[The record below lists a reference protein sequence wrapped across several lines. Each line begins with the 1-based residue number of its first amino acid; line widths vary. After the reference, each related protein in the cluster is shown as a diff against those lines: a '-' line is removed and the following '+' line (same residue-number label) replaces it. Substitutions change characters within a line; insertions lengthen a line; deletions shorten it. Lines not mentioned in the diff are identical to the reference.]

1 MFYYSDT
8 EPNSTTIKQM
18 EDSVID
24 PHLRTGVK
32 FLNFN
37 ILGLKKHTTYG
48 IKTSNPRD
56 VMLDHRF
63 LLSATKRSI
72 NLSMFNVN

>member
-48 IKTSNPRD
+48 IKTSYSEGR
-56 VMLDHRF
+56 
-63 LLSATKRSI
+63 
-72 NLSMFNVN
+72 NVGPQILVVCDKKVDKLEHV